1 MAKKRPPLSSEP
13 PRDAADIQ
21 IESGV
26 GVMSGLGYV
35 NLFWGPQSGQLTTKE
50 ARRHAL
56 IILDAA
62 AAADHDA
69 AVLRW
74 LLERMGMPV
83 EAASAVL
90 VDLRKARR
98 AVDAESGNE

>member
-1 MAKKRPPLSSEP
+1 MSNDRPPLSSEP
-13 PRDAADIQ
+13 PPDASSID

-26 GVMSGLGYV
+26 GMMSRLGYV
-35 NLFWGPQSGQLTTKE
+35 QLRWGQQSGQLTTRE
-50 ARRHAL
+50 ARLHAL
-56 IILDAA
+56 SILDAA

-74 LLERMGMPV
+74 LVDTMGLPIER
-83 EAASAVL
+83 ASAVL

-98 AVDAESGNE
+98 AVDQEGGNA